1 MRSMSENDAKIVSA
15 KGKQC
20 SEILEA
26 PAPGENS
33 EEIFPESFWLLFL
46 VVRSVGASRCFHA
59 LGTHADSV
67 PIFNEVFIAHPEH
80 PIVRIPISPPGTNA
94 RELCPQLRIL
104 LPFRPPGRSVIII
117 ITIRTVII
125 IIIIMIRTVHGER
138 VNFTR
143 FAVGCFETKFCKY

>member
-33 EEIFPESFWLLFL
+33 EEIFPESFWLLGLLGLL

-80 PIVRIPISPPGTNA
+80 PICNV
-94 RELCPQLRIL
+94 
-104 LPFRPPGRSVIII
+104 
-117 ITIRTVII
+117 
-125 IIIIMIRTVHGER
+125 
-138 VNFTR
+138 
-143 FAVGCFETKFCKY
+143 

>member
-104 LPFRPPGRSVIII
+104 LPFRPLVREIPVPLPAVPPR
-117 ITIRTVII
+117 ITHAHHAMKFVFS
-125 IIIIMIRTVHGER
+125 G
-138 VNFTR
+138 F
-143 FAVGCFETKFCKY
+143 FEFCASYH